1 VPNQPNEFAG
11 TGYLSSS
18 FAGFSLGADP
28 ASGDFKVRDLS
39 LSAGVDEPR
48 FNTRRKML
56 DVVNDYFREKE
67 KSDALDAVDTFY
79 QRAYDLISSEKAR
92 EAFDITKET
101 DQMRDTYG
109 KNTAGMRLLLCRR
122 LVEAGVRF
130 VTTTYGGWDM
140 HDNIHASMNGQ
151 VPAFDQAYAALIR
164 DLEQRG
170 LLDSTMVVIASEF
183 GRTPKINGT
192 AGRDHWPKVFSVVM
206 SGGGIRKG
214 IVYGSSDATASEPNE
229 NPLSVADWATTIY
242 DRMGINADKELMAPG
257 DRPIEIVDSG
267 NVIKDLLA

>member
-1 VPNQPNEFAG
+1 
-11 TGYLSSS
+11 
-18 FAGFSLGADP
+18 
-28 ASGDFKVRDLS
+28 
-39 LSAGVDEPR
+39 
-48 FNTRRKML
+48 
-56 DVVNDYFREKE
+56 
-67 KSDALDAVDTFY
+67 
-79 QRAYDLISSEKAR
+79 
-92 EAFDITKET
+92 
-101 DQMRDTYG
+101 MRDTYG

>member
-1 VPNQPNEFAG
+1 V
-11 TGYLSSS
+11 